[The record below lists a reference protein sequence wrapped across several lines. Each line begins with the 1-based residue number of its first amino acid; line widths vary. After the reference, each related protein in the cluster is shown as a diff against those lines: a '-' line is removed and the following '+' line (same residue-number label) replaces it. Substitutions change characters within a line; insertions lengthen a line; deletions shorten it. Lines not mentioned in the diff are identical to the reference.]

1 MKAMKMTLSDRIV
14 LLICY
19 FLAIIALIITLY
31 PFLYVFSASISDPI
45 EVQRGNVIILPRG
58 FTLQAY
64 INVLAEGQ
72 VIRSFFNSVWYTVVG
87 TITAVSLI
95 TLTAYPLSR
104 KEFHLRNFFQIYILI
119 PMFFSGGLIP
129 SFLVVNGL
137 GLYNTRW
144 AVILTL
150 CLGSY
155 HVILSRT
162 YLQTIPDELVES
174 ARLDGC
180 SEFRIFLRI
189 IVPLATP
196 ITAVITVYNAIGYW
210 NNYLQPLIYLKS
222 EELQPLT
229 IYLNKILSKATLETA
244 KMLGGTASGA
254 LLSFFQIKYAVI
266 IVAIAPIMIVYPI
279 FQKQFTKG
287 VMIGALKG

>member
-1 MKAMKMTLSDRIV
+1 MKMTLSDRIV

-19 FLAIIALIITLY
+19 VLAIIALIITLY

-45 EVQRGNVIILPRG
+45 EVQRGNVLLLPRG

-162 YLQTIPDELVES
+162 YLQTIPDELIES

-180 SEFRIFLRI
+180 SEFRIFLKI
-189 IVPLATP
+189 IIPLATP

-287 VMIGALKG
+287 IMIGALKG